1 MHSVPPISPP
11 APTPILSARLRL
23 PVLAVSSWFETWF
36 LTLWQE
42 RRLRVDGTM
51 VLRRV
56 FGTMERNIKKREQRK
71 FHNKD
76 IIFMTRPFLLKQSN
90 EGG

>member
-1 MHSVPPISPP
+1 M
-11 APTPILSARLRL
+11 ARTQTESGWDDG
-23 PVLAVSSWFETWF
+23 A
-36 LTLWQE
+36 QE
-42 RRLRVDGTM
+42 SIRHYGKKY
-51 VLRRV
+51 
-56 FGTMERNIKKREQRK
+56 KKREQRK